1 MYGVGA
7 REAEGRGGLN
17 MGRSLLV
24 ALAVLGLLAITGKE
38 AGAMTTDGTLITNV
52 ACATYM
58 GASGGGFAVSY
69 CATATTRVDN
79 PCIALQK
86 GANPTV
92 QSSGGTVT
100 YTVWVINCSCTNSA
114 FNVTVTDR
122 LPDNVAFLA
131 SIPGWNGG
139 TGGTWTPSYG
149 SNNTT
154 WGAGSPGGGQTSP
167 YYLRFALNLLGPC
180 ASAMQS
186 YSVTVL

>member
-1 MYGVGA
+1 LREVMGMYGVGA
-7 REAEGRGGLN
+7 REAEVRGGVS
-17 MGRSLLV
+17 MGRRLLV
-24 ALAVLGLLAITGKE
+24 ALAAVGLLVITGKE
-38 AGAMTTDGTLITNV
+38 AKAMTTDGTLITNV

-58 GASGGGFAVSY
+58 GASGGGFSVSY

-86 GANPTV
+86 QANPTV
-92 QSSGGTVT
+92 QSSGGT
-100 YTVWVINCSCTNSA
+100 
-114 FNVTVTDR
+114 DR
-122 LPDNVAFLA
+122 LPDNVAFGA

-149 SNNTT
+149 ANNTT
-154 WGAGSPGGGQTSP
+154 WAAGSPGGGQTSP

>member
-1 MYGVGA
+1 MS
-7 REAEGRGGLN
+7 RR
-17 MGRSLLV
+17 LLV
-24 ALAVLGLLAITGKE
+24 ALAAMGLLVLTGRE

-52 ACATYM
+52 ACATFM
-58 GASGGGFAVSY
+58 GASGGGFSVTY
-69 CATATTRVDN
+69 CATVTTRVDN

-86 GANPTV
+86 LANPTV

-100 YTVWVINCSCTNSA
+100 YTIWVVNCSCANSA

-122 LPDNVAFLA
+122 LPDNVSFLA

-139 TGGTWTPSYG
+139 TGGNWWPTNG
-149 SNNTT
+149 SNGTT
-154 WGAGSPGGGQTSP
+154 WVAGSPGLGQTAT
-167 YYLRFALNLLGPC
+167 YYLRFVLTMLGPC